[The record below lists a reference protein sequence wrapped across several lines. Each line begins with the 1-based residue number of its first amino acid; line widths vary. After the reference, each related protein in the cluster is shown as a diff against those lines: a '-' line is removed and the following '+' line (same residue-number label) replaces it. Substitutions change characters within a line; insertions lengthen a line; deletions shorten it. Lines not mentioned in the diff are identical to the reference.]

1 MRAHECARGPDGVGD
16 TQRRKSGRGCCV
28 GSELLSKG
36 AGLQAFIVGMEPRLL
51 LLPPPPPHPFKSFSP
66 N

>member
-1 MRAHECARGPDGVGD
+1 MRAHECARGPDGIGD
-16 TQRRKSGRGCCV
+16 NQHRKSGRGCCV

-36 AGLQAFIVGMEPRLL
+36 ARLEAFIVGMEPRR
-51 LLPPPPPHPFKSFSP
+51 LPPPLHPFKSFSP